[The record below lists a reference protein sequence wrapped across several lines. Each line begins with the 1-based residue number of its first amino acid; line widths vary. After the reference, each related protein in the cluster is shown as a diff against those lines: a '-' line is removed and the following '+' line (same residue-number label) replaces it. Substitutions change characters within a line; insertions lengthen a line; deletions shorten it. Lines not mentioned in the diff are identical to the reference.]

1 MLEQNDSLALAALLV
16 ALVALLNSVLQV
28 LQQYFATADGYRRC
42 SPSVIG
48 GWARFTQR
56 KFIFRELRFET
67 VFASPYI
74 CMEVAYDVQELQ
86 KLPEAGAIAVLDGSE
101 EMSKWPGL
109 QSPSIGHG
117 HLKES
122 IGGGQQSASWR
133 TTNAL
138 WSLFSRARLRAI
150 SRAGHNSKTSIGQL
164 SKVRSWR
171 CEEFMHMDRDPAS
184 DTIQNE
190 PVSWI
195 SLLQALQTYSL
206 ALRTCGLV
214 TMQDISTGSLRHGR
228 VLTPTLRLSKKSW
241 DFVPPEVLKP
251 YAVTTVR
258 DIAIMAQLLGL
269 QWTVFNP
276 EEGILRAEGDGCI
289 ITSFQIR
296 PLGTMISFLKT
307 DRQIEYRRKLHG
319 KVMSPLEGSIALG
332 FGIIHSHFVKD
343 NQTYHDAARNYHI
356 YSKEDCKDT
365 LMSLCSDAASS
376 FEAASRQTLETSKSA
391 SRSTHYRFCSV

>member
-48 GWARFTQR
+48 EWARFTRR

-67 VFASPYI
+67 VFASPFI

-109 QSPSIGHG
+109 KSPSGTQDYRRDTMKRVRRKSSLSG
-117 HLKES
+117 LDVVQSFFSQTSLTSLWRRGAES
-122 IGGGQQSASWR
+122 KVF
-133 TTNAL
+133 N
-138 WSLFSRARLRAI
+138 
-150 SRAGHNSKTSIGQL
+150 GQL
-164 SKVRSWR
+164 NRTRSWL
-171 CEEFMHMDRDPAS
+171 CEEFMQMDRDPAGGV
-184 DTIQNE
+184 TENE

-195 SLLQALQTYSL
+195 SLLQALQNYSS
-206 ALRTCGLV
+206 AMRACGLA

-228 VLTPTLRLSKKSW
+228 VLAPTLRLSKKSW

-258 DIAIMAQLLGL
+258 DVAIMAQLLGL

-276 EEGILRAEGDGCI
+276 EEGIMRAEGDGCI

-296 PLGTMISFLKT
+296 PLGTMVSFLKT
-307 DRQIEYRRKLHG
+307 DKRIENRRNLHG
-319 KVMSPLEGSIALG
+319 VVMSPLEGAIALG
-332 FGIIHSHFVKD
+332 FGILHSHFAKD
-343 NQTYHDAARNYHI
+343 YGGHHDAARNYHI
-356 YSKEDCKDT
+356 YSIEDCRET
-365 LMSLCSDAASS
+365 IISLCSNAAKRV
-376 FEAASRQTLETSKSA
+376 EEVSRKTLETSKSK
-391 SRSTHYRFCSV
+391 F

>member
-48 GWARFTQR
+48 EWARFTRR

-67 VFASPYI
+67 VFASPFI

-109 QSPSIGHG
+109 KSPRVNQDDLRDTMKSAQRKSSSSRLDTLQSFFQASSIN
-117 HLKES
+117 
-122 IGGGQQSASWR
+122 SWR
-133 TTNAL
+133 KGVEGKVSN
-138 WSLFSRARLRAI
+138 
-150 SRAGHNSKTSIGQL
+150 GQL
-164 SKVRSWR
+164 DRTKSWL
-171 CEEFMHMDRDPAS
+171 CEEFMQMDRDPAG
-184 DTIQNE
+184 DVTENE

-195 SLLQALQTYSL
+195 SLLQALQNYSS
-206 ALRTCGLV
+206 AMRACGLA

-269 QWTVFNP
+269 QWTIFNP
-276 EEGILRAEGDGCI
+276 EEGIMRAEGDGCI
-289 ITSFQIR
+289 VTSFQIR
-296 PLGTMISFLKT
+296 PLGTMVSFLKT
-307 DRQIEYRRKLHG
+307 DKRMEHRRNLHG
-319 KVMSPLEGSIALG
+319 VIMSPLEGAIALG
-332 FGIIHSHFVKD
+332 FGILLSHFAKD
-343 NQTYHDAARNYHI
+343 YGGQYEAARNYYI
-356 YSKEDCKDT
+356 YSVEDCKET
-365 LMSLCSDAASS
+365 IVSLCSNAAGKI
-376 FEAASRQTLETSKSA
+376 ETISRKTLETSKSK
-391 SRSTHYRFCSV
+391 S